1 MARPVVEW
9 EKEKTVHGLPRTMT
23 VWIVDSNA
31 FIHLGSIASED
42 AIRSM
47 GGALA
52 PHGGVMHVT
61 SGVHD
66 EVKTVRFRS
75 WKGRPR
81 VLDVLKDLLQTTSI
95 SPDEIRG
102 LATAIGEKAAPQDVD
117 VSLMV
122 LAARMHGEG
131 RDVVLVSDD
140 YKMTTTR
147 ERAGL
152 GYSTCPPSTF
162 LQRLADGT
170 EGSDGGKLRS
180 LARRVRAAE
189 MRYAISRAGEYDIQG
204 KLTWLVESLLT
215 ARPPIPPPVKEDE
228 AGGVEISIRALRRHI
243 AGEKVKGSVLKRLGD
258 LPSICASVGEIDG
271 HLESLLGEGG
281 DPSDLYVSSLG
292 VLQSVLEST
301 GTGLAPLNDELC
313 MIAHRVM
320 AGPVSRLE
328 SVLGLLAGS
337 LGRNEA
343 SSLHLARALSQASL
357 ADDASAESRIMHHL
371 GLMAIAADEP
381 ERAVSLF
388 DGASAQSLRSGNS
401 NLRHLIAAGISR
413 HLSGDGEGADSNISE
428 AARII
433 DEDEGSAIE
442 PLVILARSLM
452 GIDKPWL
459 ALEIFDEA
467 LECAIEAEI
476 ESEVDRIRNL
486 LTLVNVAA
494 VGEEDD
500 ERRSLRRLLDGL
512 NRVEGVAEER
522 VETVTGEVDEAVDAQ
537 LVPIEET
544 WRDWRA
550 SNDLVPD
557 REPLSVL
564 RVVEGEDG
572 LLAVVHHSE
581 LGGLGI
587 WLPGEAPELAPGQR
601 LTISGTRIKLAEPS
615 KDLTVSQNIRGVI
628 AVESPQALKISIEA
642 IQDPATES

>member
-1 MARPVVEW
+1 MVRA
-9 EKEKTVHGLPRTMT
+9 LPAIMT

-42 AIRSM
+42 AIKSM
-47 GGALA
+47 GSALA

-95 SPDEIRG
+95 SPDEVRG
-102 LATAIGEKAAPQDVD
+102 LAAAIGEKAAPQDVD

-162 LQRLADGT
+162 LQRLADGAR
-170 EGSDGGKLRS
+170 GSDGGKLRS

-215 ARPPIPPPVKEDE
+215 ARPPIPPPVKED
-228 AGGVEISIRALRRHI
+228 GGGIEISIRALRRHI
-243 AGEKVKGSVLKRLGD
+243 AGEKVKASALKRLGD

-301 GTGLAPLNDELC
+301 GMGLAPLNDELC

-320 AGPVSRLE
+320 AGPISRLE

-357 ADDASAESRIMHHL
+357 AVDASAESRIMHHL

-381 ERAVSLF
+381 ERAASLF

-413 HLSGDGEGADSNISE
+413 HLSGDGDGADSNISE

-452 GIDKPWL
+452 GIDRPWL

-512 NRVEGVAEER
+512 NRVEGIAEER
-522 VETVTGEVDEAVDAQ
+522 VETVTEEVDEAVDAQ

-544 WRDWRA
+544 WREWRA

-557 REPLSVL
+557 GEALSVV
-564 RVVEGEDG
+564 RVVEGEGG

-601 LTISGTRIKLAEPS
+601 LTISGTRIKLAEPT
-615 KDLTVSQNIRGVI
+615 KDLTSSQNIRGVI
-628 AVESPQALKISIEA
+628 AVESPEALKVSIEA
-642 IQDPATES
+642 IQDSAPES

>member
-1 MARPVVEW
+1 MVRA
-9 EKEKTVHGLPRTMT
+9 LPAIMT

-42 AIRSM
+42 AIKSM
-47 GGALA
+47 GSALA

-95 SPDEIRG
+95 SPDEVRG
-102 LATAIGEKAAPQDVD
+102 LAAAIGEKAAPQDVD

-131 RDVVLVSDD
+131 SDVVLVSDD

-162 LQRLADGT
+162 LQRLADGAR
-170 EGSDGGKLRS
+170 GSDGGKLRS

-215 ARPPIPPPVKEDE
+215 ARPPIPPPVKED
-228 AGGVEISIRALRRHI
+228 GGGIEISIRALRRHI
-243 AGEKVKGSVLKRLGD
+243 AGEKVKASALKRLGD

-301 GTGLAPLNDELC
+301 GMGLAPLNDELC

-320 AGPVSRLE
+320 AGPISRLE

-357 ADDASAESRIMHHL
+357 AVDASAESRIMHHL

-381 ERAVSLF
+381 ERAASLF

-413 HLSGDGEGADSNISE
+413 HLSGDGDGADSNISE

-452 GIDKPWL
+452 GIDRPWL

-512 NRVEGVAEER
+512 NRVEGIAEER
-522 VETVTGEVDEAVDAQ
+522 VETVTEEVDEAVDAQ

-544 WRDWRA
+544 WREWRA

-557 REPLSVL
+557 GEALSVV
-564 RVVEGEDG
+564 RVVEGEGG

-601 LTISGTRIKLAEPS
+601 LTISGTRIKLAEPT
-615 KDLTVSQNIRGVI
+615 KDLTSSQNIRGVI
-628 AVESPQALKISIEA
+628 AVESPEALKVSIEA
-642 IQDPATES
+642 IQDSAPES

>member
-1 MARPVVEW
+1 MVRA
-9 EKEKTVHGLPRTMT
+9 LPAIMT

-42 AIRSM
+42 AIKSM
-47 GGALA
+47 GSALT

-95 SPDEIRG
+95 SPDEVRG
-102 LATAIGEKAAPQDVD
+102 LAAAIGEKAAPQDVD

-131 RDVVLVSDD
+131 SDVVLVSDD

-162 LQRLADGT
+162 LQRLADGAR
-170 EGSDGGKLRS
+170 GSDGGKLRS

-215 ARPPIPPPVKEDE
+215 ARPPIPPPVKED
-228 AGGVEISIRALRRHI
+228 GGGIEISIRALRRHI
-243 AGEKVKGSVLKRLGD
+243 AGEKVKASALKRLGD

-301 GTGLAPLNDELC
+301 GMGLAPLNDELC

-320 AGPVSRLE
+320 AGPISRLE

-357 ADDASAESRIMHHL
+357 AVDASAESRIMHHL

-381 ERAVSLF
+381 ERAASLF

-413 HLSGDGEGADSNISE
+413 HLSGDGDGADSNISE

-452 GIDKPWL
+452 GIDRPWL

-512 NRVEGVAEER
+512 NRVEGIAEER
-522 VETVTGEVDEAVDAQ
+522 VETVTEEVDEAVDAQ

-544 WRDWRA
+544 WREWRA

-557 REPLSVL
+557 GEALSVV
-564 RVVEGEDG
+564 RVVEGEGG

-601 LTISGTRIKLAEPS
+601 LTISGTRIKLAEPT
-615 KDLTVSQNIRGVI
+615 KDLTSSQNIRGVI
-628 AVESPQALKISIEA
+628 AVESPEALKVSIEA
-642 IQDPATES
+642 IQDSAPES

>member
-1 MARPVVEW
+1 MVRPVVEW
-9 EKEKTVHGLPRTMT
+9 GKEKMVRALPAIMT

-42 AIRSM
+42 AIKSM
-47 GGALA
+47 GSALT

-95 SPDEIRG
+95 SPDEVRG
-102 LATAIGEKAAPQDVD
+102 LAAAIGEKAAPQDVD

-131 RDVVLVSDD
+131 SDVVLVSDD

-162 LQRLADGT
+162 LQRLADGAR
-170 EGSDGGKLRS
+170 GSDGGKLRS

-215 ARPPIPPPVKEDE
+215 ARPPIPPPVKED
-228 AGGVEISIRALRRHI
+228 GGGIEISIRALRRHI
-243 AGEKVKGSVLKRLGD
+243 AGEKVKASALKRLGD

-301 GTGLAPLNDELC
+301 GMGLAPLNDELC

-320 AGPVSRLE
+320 AGPISRLE

-357 ADDASAESRIMHHL
+357 AVDASAESRIMHHL

-381 ERAVSLF
+381 ERAASLF

-413 HLSGDGEGADSNISE
+413 HLSGDGDGADSNISE

-452 GIDKPWL
+452 GIDRPWL

-512 NRVEGVAEER
+512 NRVEGIAEER
-522 VETVTGEVDEAVDAQ
+522 VETVTEEVDEAVDAQ

-544 WRDWRA
+544 WREWRA

-557 REPLSVL
+557 GEALSVV
-564 RVVEGEDG
+564 RVVEGEGG

-601 LTISGTRIKLAEPS
+601 LTISGTRIKLAEPT
-615 KDLTVSQNIRGVI
+615 KDLTSSQNIRGVI
-628 AVESPQALKISIEA
+628 AVESPEALKVSIEA
-642 IQDPATES
+642 IQDSAPES

>member
-1 MARPVVEW
+1 MVRPVVEW
-9 EKEKTVHGLPRTMT
+9 GKEKMVRALPAIMT

-42 AIRSM
+42 AIKSM
-47 GGALA
+47 GSALA

-95 SPDEIRG
+95 SPDEVRG
-102 LATAIGEKAAPQDVD
+102 LAAAIGEKAAPQDVD

-162 LQRLADGT
+162 LQRLADGAR
-170 EGSDGGKLRS
+170 GSDGGKLRS

-215 ARPPIPPPVKEDE
+215 ARPPIPPPVKED
-228 AGGVEISIRALRRHI
+228 GGGIEISIRALRRHI
-243 AGEKVKGSVLKRLGD
+243 AGEKVKASALKRLGD

-301 GTGLAPLNDELC
+301 GMGLAPLNDELC

-320 AGPVSRLE
+320 AGPISRLE

-357 ADDASAESRIMHHL
+357 AVDASAESRIMHHL

-381 ERAVSLF
+381 ERAASLF

-413 HLSGDGEGADSNISE
+413 HLSGDGDGADSNISE

-452 GIDKPWL
+452 GIDRPWL

-512 NRVEGVAEER
+512 NRVEGIAEER
-522 VETVTGEVDEAVDAQ
+522 VETVTEEVDEAVDAQ

-544 WRDWRA
+544 WREWRA

-557 REPLSVL
+557 GEALSVV
-564 RVVEGEDG
+564 RVVEGEGG

-601 LTISGTRIKLAEPS
+601 LTISGTRIKLAEPT
-615 KDLTVSQNIRGVI
+615 KDLTSSQNIRGVI
-628 AVESPQALKISIEA
+628 AVESPEALKVSIEA
-642 IQDPATES
+642 IQDSAPES